1 MRILG
6 VRAAPKEV
14 SFVVYCNERNELLIT
29 DVVKTPLTLE
39 MPERLKYF
47 RNNILDILREFSIER
62 AVIRVSEA
70 SSQNLNIERL
80 YIEAV
85 IQEAFSSSNIST
97 YRVIRKSGICS
108 KTGITAAEFKTL
120 LDDKIDFR
128 GIVLSAYDQNTIEAI
143 LAALSARD

>member
-1 MRILG
+1 MHILG
-6 VRAAPKEV
+6 VRAAPQAV
-14 SFVVYCNERNELLIT
+14 SFVVYCNESNELLVT
-29 DVVKTPLTLE
+29 DVVKTPMTLD

-70 SSQNLNIERL
+70 SSKNLNIERL

-85 IQEAFSSSNIST
+85 IQEAFSSSNISK
-97 YRVIRKSGICS
+97 YRVIRKAGICS
-108 KTGITAAEFKTL
+108 KIEITMDEFKTL
-120 LDDKIDFR
+120 LNDKIEFR
-128 GIVLSAYDQNTIEAI
+128 GLSLSEYDQNTIEAI

>member
-1 MRILG
+1 MHILG

-14 SFVVYCNERNELLIT
+14 SFVVYCNEKNELLIT
-29 DVVKTPLTLE
+29 DIVKTPLTLD

-62 AVIRVSEA
+62 AAIRVSEA
-70 SSQNLNIERL
+70 SSKNLSIERL

-85 IQEAFSSSNIST
+85 IQEAFSSSNILE

-108 KTGITAAEFKTL
+108 KIGVTSGEFNGL
-120 LDDKIDFR
+120 LSGKNEFMGLI
-128 GIVLSAYDQNTIEAI
+128 LSEYDQNTIEAI
-143 LAALSARD
+143 LSALSVRG